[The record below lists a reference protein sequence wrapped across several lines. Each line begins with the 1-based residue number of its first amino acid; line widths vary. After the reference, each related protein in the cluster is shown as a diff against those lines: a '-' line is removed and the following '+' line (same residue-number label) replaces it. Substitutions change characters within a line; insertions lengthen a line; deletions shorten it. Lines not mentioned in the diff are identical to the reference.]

1 MAITGKKSKKNK
13 CKKKWI
19 SNIAIIVLPNN
30 NDFPWYP
37 YEMVIHHN
45 LKDGDYDR
53 RSCFCQWFLHQCN
66 NQQFLA
72 TFLIGDKARIA
83 LNGTVNNH
91 NVQMYAP
98 AIQLTDFHIFFTISM
113 IDNKNLLLG

>member
-45 LKDGDYDR
+45 LKDGDYDT

-98 AIQLTDFHIFFTISM
+98 AIQLTDLHIFFTISM